1 MKMAQLLS
9 FIIRSLYNKTDLRAK
24 AHLLRR

>member
-1 MKMAQLLS
+1 MKMAHLSS
-9 FIIRSLYNKTDLRAK
+9 FIIRILYNKPDLRAK